1 MTRKTIP
8 VRTVL
13 TNRRDTESDLGDAKL
28 VERKT
33 SEDRPLSPPA
43 RNADKPC

>member
-1 MTRKTIP
+1 MTRKTVP

-13 TNRRDTESDLGDAKL
+13 TNRRDNESDLGDVKL

-33 SEDRPLSPPA
+33 SEDRQAPPV
-43 RNADKPC
+43 RTADKPG

>member
-13 TNRRDTESDLGDAKL
+13 TNRRDNESDLGDVKL
-28 VERKT
+28 VERKS
-33 SEDRPLSPPA
+33 SEDRPALHPPV
-43 RNADKPC
+43 KPAK

>member
-13 TNRRDTESDLGDAKL
+13 TNRRDTESDLGDVKL

-33 SEDRPLSPPA
+33 TEDRPPSPPR
-43 RNADKPC
+43 RNEDKPC

>member
-1 MTRKTIP
+1 MKRKTVA

-13 TNRRDTESDLGDAKL
+13 TNRRDTESDLGGVKL

-33 SEDRPLSPPA
+33 SEDRDAPPV
-43 RNADKPC
+43 RNEDKPC

>member
-1 MTRKTIP
+1 MKRKTVS

-13 TNRRDTESDLGDAKL
+13 TNRRDNESDLGGVQL

-33 SEDRPLSPPA
+33 PEDRDAPPV
-43 RNADKPC
+43 RNEDKPC